1 LADRNGRIVSVRKT
15 VVVDGV
21 ARAVAVDGRGDEL
34 TAKVADV
41 EARAA
46 EETLALGLRREGAT
60 WRVTLGDRVVA
71 ATVVRDRD
79 TVWIAIDGE
88 IHRCTA
94 GDDARTGGAAG
105 GVRTPRVTAPMPGK
119 VLAVRVEVGQ
129 RVAAGDPL
137 AVLEAMKMETVV
149 VADGDAT
156 VKEVHVT
163 AGATIEPGQVLVV
176 LEFA

>member
-1 LADRNGRIVSVRKT
+1 MSVRKT
-15 VVVDGV
+15 VTVDGAARTV
-21 ARAVAVDGRGDEL
+21 AIDGRDDALSARVDDAVL
-34 TAKVADV
+34 T
-41 EARAA
+41 
-46 EETLALGLRREGAT
+46 LGLRRDGTAWT
-60 WRVTLGDRVVA
+60 VTLADRTVT

-94 GDDARTGGAAG
+94 ADDARAGGAGG
-105 GVRTPRVTAPMPGK
+105 GVRSPKVTAPMPGK

-129 RVAAGDPL
+129 KVTAGDPL
-137 AVLEAMKMETVV
+137 VVLEAMKMETIVR
-149 VADGDAT
+149 ADGDAT

-163 AGATIEPGQVLVV
+163 TGAMIEPGQVLIV